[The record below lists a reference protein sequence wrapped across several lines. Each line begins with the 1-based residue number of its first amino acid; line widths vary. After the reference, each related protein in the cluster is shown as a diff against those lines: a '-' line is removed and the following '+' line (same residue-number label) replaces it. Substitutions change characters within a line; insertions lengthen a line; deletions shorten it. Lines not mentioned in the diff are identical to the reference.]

1 MQYQL
6 YYRRK
11 LPHYQPK
18 HGVFFITFR
27 LAFAIPQKYLNALN
41 EFKTKLNHDTDPT
54 DSEIKLKNKKKLIAF
69 MDDAYTDCDS
79 EISLTADPQVAMLVG
94 DKIQSLGESMYHL
107 YAYAIMPNHVH
118 LVIKPKTNEDNAV
131 SLADIMKQ
139 IKGSTAR
146 SINLLLHRTGSVWFQ
161 EYYDYWV
168 RNQEE
173 LYRIIEYI
181 RQNPVKAKLV
191 ENPEDWEF
199 TYLNPELFRSSR
211 VFSAN

>member
-1 MQYQL
+1 MQYKL

-18 HGVFFITFR
+18 QGVFFVTFR
-27 LAFAIPQKYLNALN
+27 LAFTIPQKYLNALN
-41 EFKTKLNHDTDPT
+41 DFRDKLNDDELPSE
-54 DSEIKLKNKKKLIAF
+54 SEIKIQNKKKMIAF
-69 MDDAYTDCDS
+69 MDDAYNDCPS
-79 EISLTADPQVAMLVG
+79 ELSLTADPRVAKQIG
-94 DKIQSLGESMYHL
+94 EKIISLSDSMYYL
-107 YAYAIMPNHVH
+107 YTYTIMPNHVH
-118 LVIKPKTNEDNAV
+118 LVIKPNTEGDNAV

-139 IKGSTAR
+139 IKGATAR
-146 SINLLLHRTGSVWFQ
+146 SINMMLNRTGSIWYH

-191 ENPEDWEF
+191 EKPEDWEF
-199 TYLNPELFRSSR
+199 IFVNPDLLS
-211 VFSAN
+211 